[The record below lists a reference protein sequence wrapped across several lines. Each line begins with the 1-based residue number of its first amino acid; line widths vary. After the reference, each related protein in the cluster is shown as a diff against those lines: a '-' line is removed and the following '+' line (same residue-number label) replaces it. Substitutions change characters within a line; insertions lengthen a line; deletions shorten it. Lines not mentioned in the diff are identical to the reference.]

1 MESMMESQQFGIL
14 VTRQADE
21 RHDAVSGRY
30 DGQRM
35 QCELVWR
42 LECLTEAE
50 FSGITG
56 SEERCRGL
64 LERQRWP
71 EGFVCPTCG
80 SREGTRLST
89 RPLIQC
95 RRCRHQI
102 SLTSATIFHAT
113 KLPLTTWFRA
123 LRLVA
128 TSRSKISAAEL
139 GRRLGVGK
147 SNAWL
152 IRRKIAKAIAEQGS
166 DRLPVVARGSSTS
179 PAQAWEAA
187 ADAGRAPLDMATRV
201 RPAPKLWQGR
211 CG

>member
-1 MESMMESQQFGIL
+1 
-14 VTRQADE
+14 
-21 RHDAVSGRY
+21 
-30 DGQRM
+30 M

-50 FSGITG
+50 FSGITE

-95 RRCRHQI
+95 RRCRRQI

-139 GRRLGVGK
+139 GRRLGVRE

-152 IRRKIAKAIAEQGS
+152 IRRKIAEAIAGQDLE
-166 DRLPVVARGSSTS
+166 RLSEGTRGS
-179 PAQAWEAA
+179 AA
-187 ADAGRAPLDMATRV
+187 ASARTGGVAAGADRARTARHGSLGL
-201 RPAPKLWQGR
+201 PAALRAMPSR
-211 CG
+211 RRR